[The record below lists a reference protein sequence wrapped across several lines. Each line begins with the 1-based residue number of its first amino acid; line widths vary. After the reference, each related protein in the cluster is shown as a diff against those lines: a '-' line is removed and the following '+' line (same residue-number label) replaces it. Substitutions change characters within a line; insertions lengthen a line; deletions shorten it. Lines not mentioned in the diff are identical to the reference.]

1 METQCKPSVRGSSPE
16 RVSKSTRR
24 YKQPRNPQRNTL
36 LFLITTTLNN
46 IDTAQSNTKLN
57 MQFRYIF
64 TLAVL
69 ALGVS
74 FRPIHEIRAPLAMRN
89 PSVDRARSTTA
100 LKTTVN
106 AHQTSIGILTKTN
119 VTTSPYLN
127 DKALRDQTLLLSRP
141 KSILQV
147 WYSAFKPC
155 YPCVKFLEGRK
166 VVIYRLEGTE

>member
-100 LKTTVN
+100 LTTRVF
-106 AHQTSIGILTKTN
+106 AHQTSIGIRARANAVTSLCPSPSVPLIKNRGVLRIRTRSASTVRTYHPAPLLTSFPSLFD
-119 VTTSPYLN
+119 VTCCT
-127 DKALRDQTLLLSRP
+127 
-141 KSILQV
+141 V
-147 WYSAFKPC
+147 C
-155 YPCVKFLEGRK
+155 
-166 VVIYRLEGTE
+166 